1 MCTQA
6 GTQSDT
12 LEAII
17 NANLPLENGE
27 DLLIKIDFSEASGRK
42 DSCLESS
49 LDWICAPQNVEIH
62 SYTQIVYV
70 SDHCYW
76 KTLTDVFSSQCLC
89 TMKLC
94 NAAVQECTSKHAASH
109 SICILITPQFG
120 IKNQKKPCILMNL
133 FLRLVLNKSV
143 KSLALH
149 HIPEGR
155 TELLCD
161 KCS

>member
-1 MCTQA
+1 MEKKQ
-6 GTQSDT
+6 
-12 LEAII
+12 
-17 NANLPLENGE
+17 
-27 DLLIKIDFSEASGRK
+27 LIKIAKLPLGKIFLQRVHWVGFVLPTDFWKSMAILK
-42 DSCLESS
+42 LFICLTTVIGK
-49 LDWICAPQNVEIH
+49 LLQMGFFFP
-62 SYTQIVYV
+62 
-70 SDHCYW
+70 
-76 KTLTDVFSSQCLC
+76 SQCLC
-89 TMKLC
+89 TMKLR
-94 NAAVQECTSKHAASH
+94 NAAVQECTSKHAVSQ

-120 IKNQKKPCILMNL
+120 IKNQKKPHILVNL